1 MNMKVNI
8 ISVSSIVG
16 GLTLTSALAI
26 EPPPDNAAPPVSIAG
41 EDVAKKPALE
51 IAPRESIP
59 FLGLSTAAV
68 PSMVADHLDLDAGK
82 GVIVRT
88 VCPDSPAEKAG
99 LSMND
104 IILKAG
110 GNEISSPEEFSF
122 AVRDKETGERLDLD
136 LIHRGKPAKVT
147 VTLAERPEGLA
158 ANSNPRQG
166 LMLEGLPKAHADQLR
181 DMIDQNLQAF
191 GHDPLPGMDGDP
203 FREMRERMN
212 RAMNGI
218 DIPPVTQGAD
228 GSVRFQQNSTVRMM
242 DGDGSVEIKSSGKNT
257 EVTVRDQANQIVWTG
272 PWDTEQDK
280 AGAPDDIRQRID
292 RINSGKAS
300 GFTFRFGRAPGKAG
314 APE

>member
-1 MNMKVNI
+1 MKANI

-26 EPPPDNAAPPVSIAG
+26 EPPPDNAAPPISIAG
-41 EDVAKKPALE
+41 ENVAKKPALE

-68 PSMVADHLDLDAGK
+68 PSMVADHLDLDVGK

-99 LSMND
+99 LSIND
-104 IILKAG
+104 IILTAG

-122 AVRDKETGERLDLD
+122 AVRDKETGERLDLG

-147 VTLAERPEGLA
+147 VTLAERPDALA
-158 ANSNPRQG
+158 ANSNPRQD

-181 DMIDQNLQAF
+181 NMIEQNLQAF

-242 DGDGSVEIKSSGKNT
+242 DGDGSVEIKSSCKNT
-257 EVTVRDQANQIVWTG
+257 EVTVRDQANKIVWTG
-272 PWDTEQDK
+272 PWDTDQDK
-280 AGAPDDIRQRID
+280 AGAPEDIRQRID
-292 RINSGKAS
+292 RINSGKAN
-300 GFTFRFGRAPGKAG
+300 GFTFRFGKAPGKAG